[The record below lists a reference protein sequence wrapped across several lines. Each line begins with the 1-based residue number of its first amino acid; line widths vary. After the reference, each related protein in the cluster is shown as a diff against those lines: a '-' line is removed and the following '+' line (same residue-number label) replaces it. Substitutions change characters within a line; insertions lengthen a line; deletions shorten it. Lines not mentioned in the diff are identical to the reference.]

1 MWLWRDKKVNYSL
14 LFYPVIINNSHV
26 CIQIPGNKLCFSL
39 TLFSHYFLILL
50 GFSLSA
56 YVVQVLSNYRSCN
69 YLYWGRI
76 LGRNPD
82 KSPKSFPP
90 CYSQSPQLCLEISIS
105 FSNSCNLLFI
115 STVKLLYTVQEKG
128 GNPDRKP
135 YPLLYGLR
143 NSYRNLKSENAQDY
157 ALKPPQNCTHE
168 FGFWYPTTYCIHM
181 NIFTVQIRI
190 VSKTWR
196 R

>member
-1 MWLWRDKKVNYSL
+1 MSSTYLSSLLEYILSGHVISL

-90 CYSQSPQLCLEISIS
+90 CYSQWRLLLCFESSI
-105 FSNSCNLLFI
+105 FSNSRNLLQFLQF
-115 STVKLLYTVQEKG
+115 T
-128 GNPDRKP
+128 
-135 YPLLYGLR
+135 
-143 NSYRNLKSENAQDY
+143 YRTL
-157 ALKPPQNCTHE
+157 
-168 FGFWYPTTYCIHM
+168 
-181 NIFTVQIRI
+181 
-190 VSKTWR
+190 
-196 R
+196 